1 MPDNSVNEER
11 DKDKQCKVLHKD
23 MLVPKLK
30 TGKMNDKLLP
40 KVLDKEKLVPKVKTV
55 KVKDKLEKM
64 QDKGMDMN
72 KSLVPDQ
79 KCQREEAK
87 N

>member
-11 DKDKQCKVLHKD
+11 DKDKQRKGLHKD

-40 KVLDKEKLVPKVKTV
+40 KVLDKEKLVAKVKTV
-55 KVKDKLEKM
+55 KVKDMLDKM
-64 QDKGMDMN
+64 
-72 KSLVPDQ
+72 PDQ